1 MKSIT
6 ARITSTTDVIIRTE
20 EEGHTL
26 DQQLI
31 AVNWFDTKI
40 EWLYHLYNFLAAR
53 SVLKIGGKPLFKGKV
68 SEDLGSDDGKRSILL
83 IVSYPNGKA
92 FKSLL
97 ESTYFKI
104 VSLLRINAVKR
115 FTFSFTN
122 AVVPPNFNVEKN
134 HYSIHHFEQSVDL
147 KSITQLHDEDKS
159 GICIMYA
166 GYSYAYL
173 NRKSKG
179 ENEIRLPTI
188 IDNIII
194 YGSDKEESLRA
205 MSESTDYRIQ
215 FENKTLGYLGIMERI
230 F

>member
-6 ARITSTTDVIIRTE
+6 AKITSTTKVVIRSE
-20 EEGHTL
+20 QEGHSL

-68 SEDLGSDDGKRSILL
+68 VDDLNSTEGKRSILL
-83 IVSYPNGKA
+83 LVHYPNGKA
-92 FKSLL
+92 FKNLL
-97 ESTYFKI
+97 ESTYFKL
-104 VSLLRINAVKR
+104 VSLLRIKAVKR
-115 FTFSFTN
+115 FTFSFTK
-122 AVVPPNFNVEKN
+122 AVVAPKFHVKKK
-134 HYSIHHFEQSVDL
+134 HYLIHHFKQDIDL
-147 KSITQLHDEDKS
+147 KTVVNAHDEKES
-159 GICIMYA
+159 GLEILYA

-173 NRKSKG
+173 NRKNK
-179 ENEIRLPTI
+179 EAQEFKLPSI

-194 YGSDKEESLRA
+194 YGSDSEDALRSIA
-205 MSESTDYRIQ
+205 NSGEY
-215 FENKTLGYLGIMERI
+215 KTHFSIDHLGYMGFIKRI